1 MEFFSKIFTYVIEGR
16 KLKLKYKIA
25 SLFMCITLVPSIAV
39 AEYNSNVSGELQ
51 HLMIYADGDY
61 IYFRLKEQPITHPT
75 CKTDYFVISE
85 DVPESRRNRMYSRLL
100 AAYAAKESVNIGFD
114 GKNECVHGYL
124 KVHRVG

>member
-1 MEFFSKIFTYVIEGR
+1 MILNKSKIIVLYTAVF
-16 KLKLKYKIA
+16 L
-25 SLFMCITLVPSIAV
+25 SSILIQPVAK
-39 AEYNSNVSGELQ
+39 AEYNSNMNGELA
-51 HLMIYADGDY
+51 HVMVYSDGDY
-61 IYFRLKEQPITHPT
+61 IYFRLKNQPIEHPR

-114 GKNECVHGYL
+114 GKTECVHGYL